1 MRIIVLGT
9 GALGSLFA
17 ARLARAGE
25 RHVTFA
31 GTWREALDTVAA
43 RGLLVEETGRTW
55 SVPVVTARR
64 NDSLGPADVVL
75 VLVKSAQ
82 TAAVARDA
90 SVALAADGL
99 VVTLQNGLGNREV
112 LAEAAGADRVALGVV
127 TLGATLLGPGHVRAL
142 PGDVVLGAEPPTRA
156 PLERLAALLSGAG
169 FPATV
174 DAPIDRVVWRKL
186 AVNCAINPLTALLNV
201 PNGGLLAQSETVETM
216 CRAAREVG
224 SVASALGI
232 DLGLDPA
239 DLAQQVAR
247 TTATNRSSMLQ
258 DVERAVP
265 TEIEALCGAVSRE
278 GERVGVPTPVNARL
292 WREVRA
298 LEARG
303 RAATAGTR
311 C

>member
-1 MRIIVLGT
+1 MRIVVLGT

-17 ARLARAGE
+17 ARLARAGQ

-31 GTWREALDTVAA
+31 GTWREALDAVAA
-43 RGLLVEETGRTW
+43 RGLLVEENGRAW
-55 SVPVVTARR
+55 SVPLATAHR

-75 VLVKSAQ
+75 VLVKSAR

-99 VVTLQNGLGNREV
+99 AVTLQNGLGNREV
-112 LAEAAGADRVALGVV
+112 LAAAAGADRVALGVV
-127 TLGATLLGPGHVRAL
+127 TLGATLLGPGHVRAV

-156 PLERLAALLSGAG
+156 RLERLAALLARAG

-174 DAPIDRVVWRKL
+174 EATIDRVVWRKL
-186 AVNCAINPLTALLNV
+186 AVNCAINPLTALRHV
-201 PNGGLLAQSETVETM
+201 PNGGLLAQPETVETM

-224 SVASALGI
+224 SVAAALGI

-247 TTATNRSSMLQ
+247 TTATNRSSMFQ
-258 DVERAVP
+258 DVERAIP
-265 TEIEALCGAVSRE
+265 TEIEALCGAVVRE
-278 GERVGVPTPVNARL
+278 GERLGVPTPVNARL

-303 RAATAGTR
+303 RPATVET
-311 C
+311 